1 MHQKTKRKM
10 NYELHFKKWMPK
22 CVGSVCVVCVSERCA
37 LCMLC
42 VHSAAL
48 CSNCKLIDGCAP
60 TQQTGASWGQESEED
75 KEKEWKR
82 GELNGI
88 IKR

>member
-22 CVGSVCVVCVSERCA
+22 CVCGVCVCAVCV

-60 TQQTGASWGQESEED
+60 TQQTGASRGQESEED
-75 KEKEWKR
+75 DKREREKER
-82 GELNGI
+82 EEGN
-88 IKR
+88 